1 MSSAATNALHQPNY
15 TAFSTRFSNLKSLKP
30 CLFLPFS
37 TNKSLLCGG
46 FVSRTM
52 TDMGKTSAFRN
63 SSSGSDVEDDVRV
76 LEQEAFID
84 GSSSVTAARLESTL
98 NRVVCIFYLELVSVD
113 L

>member
-1 MSSAATNALHQPNY
+1 
-15 TAFSTRFSNLKSLKP
+15 
-30 CLFLPFS
+30 
-37 TNKSLLCGG
+37 
-46 FVSRTM
+46 M